1 MPILSWSVAQRA
13 LLSLQFASAMQ
24 DLWKVSRCPWNAATS
39 GSLWWSNN
47 RVSAATGTDTGM
59 HWSLREEETRKGR
72 ERGGRV
78 KGEWRE
84 GAGRGGVDGDEDFF
98 ASRTTNDSSQTS
110 GGEWKRLVSPA
121 FSTEV
126 CAGGLPQLNHSVS
139 VSLALLPS
147 LLRLI
152 YRKKSSLLSDGVMQ
166 LPLALLLSRALSS
179 LAYSH

>member
-1 MPILSWSVAQRA
+1 MLPRLVLCDEVTTASVPQQELIRD
-13 LLSLQFASAMQ
+13 S
-24 DLWKVSRCPWNAATS
+24 V
-39 GSLWWSNN
+39 
-47 RVSAATGTDTGM
+47 

-98 ASRTTNDSSQTS
+98 AFRTTNDSSQTS

-139 VSLALLPS
+139 VSLALLPL